1 MRIYTVHYRP
11 DAAGDDLVL
20 VKEGFCWP
28 AFLLSTLWALW
39 HRLWWVALGLAAMT
53 AAIGAAGTALGLG
66 PVADTALSLGAA
78 LIVGFVANDL
88 RRWTLARR
96 GFSDEGVVVGDG
108 EDSAL
113 RRFLAHTPALTGDLR
128 P

>member
-11 DAAGDDLVL
+11 AAADDDLVL

-28 AFLLSTLWALW
+28 AFLFTTLWALW
-39 HRLWWVALGLAAMT
+39 HRLWVVALGLAAVT
-53 AAIGAAGTALGLG
+53 AGIGVGGALLGLG
-66 PVADTALSLGAA
+66 PIADAALSLGAT
-78 LIVGFVANDL
+78 LLVGFVANDL
-88 RRWTLARR
+88 RRWTLMRR

-113 RRFLAHTPALTGDLR
+113 RRFLAHTPALTGGLR

>member
-11 DAAGDDLVL
+11 AAFDDDVVL

-28 AFLLSTLWALW
+28 ACLFTTLWALW
-39 HRLWWVALGLAAMT
+39 HRLWVVALWLAAFT
-53 AAIGAAGTALGLG
+53 AVIGALGAVLGLN
-66 PVADTALSLGAA
+66 PLADAALSLGAV
-78 LIVGFVANDL
+78 LIVGHTANDL

-113 RRFLAHTPALTGDLR
+113 RRFLAHTPALTGELR

>member
-1 MRIYTVHYRP
+1 V
-11 DAAGDDLVL
+11 V
-20 VKEGFCWP
+20 
-28 AFLLSTLWALW
+28 ALW
-39 HRLWWVALGLAAMT
+39 LAAFAAVIGALGAV
-53 AAIGAAGTALGLG
+53 LGLN
-66 PVADTALSLGAA
+66 PVADAALSAGGA
-78 LIVGFVANDL
+78 LVVGAVANDL

-113 RRFLAHTPALTGDLR
+113 RRFLAHTPALTGGLR

>member
-11 DAAGDDLVL
+11 AAADDDLVL

-28 AFLLSTLWALW
+28 AFLFTTLWALW
-39 HRLWWVALGLAAMT
+39 HRLWVVALGLAAVT
-53 AAIGAAGTALGLG
+53 AVIGVGGALLGLG
-66 PVADTALSLGAA
+66 PVADAALSLGAT
-78 LIVGFVANDL
+78 LLVGFVANDL
-88 RRWTLARR
+88 RRWTLMRR

-113 RRFLAHTPALTGDLR
+113 RRFLAHTPALTGGLR